1 MVRQTLGE
9 DAVIVATREER
20 DGKGVR
26 VTAAVE
32 QPDNAEFN
40 EFEREFERDFM
51 ELAHAARPVGRIHE
65 GGSRPAS
72 RIHEGAPRPAG
83 RAPDSRPLEARAQ
96 DRSTTERGH
105 HDSRAFSFAINDGEP
120 HFEIDTVRT
129 PQTSPREWLQ
139 YDSEDEEG
147 AVIEQLTDVML
158 RHGVPDEIT
167 DQIIS
172 CATVIGA
179 DDAETALTAAFEHL
193 YSFRPLT
200 QKSSST
206 AMMVVG
212 PPGAGKTLAIAK
224 LAARGVM
231 NGLRVAVITTDVIRA
246 GGVEQLSAFTNIL
259 RVDLQKAS
267 SAQSLRAALESA
279 RHADQILIDTA
290 GYNPFAPDEMRDLAR
305 LITAGDIEPVMV
317 LPAGADADES
327 GEMARVYATL
337 GVRSL
342 LPTRLD
348 IARRLGGLLGAAHH
362 GGLIF
367 ADASNTPKVA
377 EGLTSLSPRDLAHL
391 LMPELTRSASLK
403 TNQADLYRRKQNA

>member
-32 QPDNAEFN
+32 QHDHGD
-40 EFEREFERDFM
+40 FERAFARDLHD
-51 ELAHAARPVGRIHE
+51 LAHTARASGRIHDR
-65 GGSRPAS
+65 GNDR
-72 RIHEGAPRPAG
+72 AG
-83 RAPDSRPLEARAQ
+83 HTAQ
-96 DRSTTERGH
+96 AGK
-105 HDSRAFSFAINDGEP
+105 NDP
-120 HFEIDTVRT
+120 HFEIETVHT
-129 PQTSPREWLQ
+129 PQTSSRDWLQ

-179 DDAETALTAAFEHL
+179 DDPETALTAAFEHL
-193 YSFRPLT
+193 YSFRPLP

-206 AMMVVG
+206 ALMVVG

-231 NGLRVAVITTDVIRA
+231 NGLRMAVITTDVIRA

-259 RVDLQKAS
+259 RIDLQKAS
-267 SAQSLRAALESA
+267 SAQSLKNALETA

-327 GEMARVYATL
+327 GEMSRVYATL
-337 GVRSL
+337 GVRSV

-377 EGLTSLSPRDLAHL
+377 EGLINLTPRRLAHL
-391 LMPELTRSASLK
+391 LMPELTRNSSVQNAP
-403 TNQADLYRRKQNA
+403 ADAPRRKQNAF

>member
-1 MVRQTLGE
+1 MVRQTLGD

-32 QPDNAEFN
+32 QPDNDYGD
-40 EFEREFERDFM
+40 FERTFERDFR
-51 ELAHAARPVGRIHE
+51 ELAHASRSSGRV
-65 GGSRPAS
+65 
-72 RIHEGAPRPAG
+72 
-83 RAPDSRPLEARAQ
+83 
-96 DRSTTERGH
+96 
-105 HDSRAFSFAINDGEP
+105 HDSRHEDRATRSDKTGPN
-120 HFEIDTVRT
+120 FEIETVHA
-129 PQTSPREWLQ
+129 PQTSSRDWLQ

-179 DDAETALTAAFEHL
+179 DDPETALTAAFEHL
-193 YSFRPLT
+193 YSFRPLP

-206 AMMVVG
+206 ALMVVG

-224 LAARGVM
+224 LAARSVM

-267 SAQSLRAALESA
+267 SAQSLRQAIEAA

-327 GEMARVYATL
+327 GEMSRVYATL
-337 GVRSL
+337 GVRSV

-377 EGLTSLSPRDLAHL
+377 EGLISLTPRRLAHL
-391 LMPELTRSASLK
+391 LMPELARNSSVQNAPVET
-403 TNQADLYRRKQNA
+403 QRRKQNAF

>member
-9 DAVIVATREER
+9 DAVIVATREEHG
-20 DGKGVR
+20 GKGVR
-26 VTAAVE
+26 VTAAIE
-32 QPDNAEFN
+32 QSDTTDYGD
-40 EFEREFERDFM
+40 FEREFERDFRA
-51 ELAHAARPVGRIHE
+51 LAQ
-65 GGSRPAS
+65 
-72 RIHEGAPRPAG
+72 APR
-83 RAPDSRPLEARAQ
+83 RAAAAKSSDTPNFEIETVR
-96 DRSTTERGH
+96 
-105 HDSRAFSFAINDGEP
+105 EP
-120 HFEIDTVRT
+120 H
-129 PQTSPREWLQ
+129 TSSREWLQ

-179 DDAETALTAAFEHL
+179 DDAETSLTAALEHL
-193 YSFRPLT
+193 YSFRPLS

-206 AMMVVG
+206 ALMVVG
-212 PPGAGKTLAIAK
+212 PPGAGKTLAVAK
-224 LAARGVM
+224 LAARSVM

-246 GGVEQLSAFTNIL
+246 GGVEQLSAFTKIL
-259 RVDLQKAS
+259 RIELQKAS
-267 SAQSLRAALESA
+267 SAQSLKMALESA
-279 RHADQILIDTA
+279 RTADQVFIDTA

-327 GEMARVYATL
+327 GEMGRIYATL
-337 GVRSL
+337 GVRSV

-377 EGLTSLSPRDLAHL
+377 EGLIGLTPRRLAHL
-391 LMPELTRSASLK
+391 LMPELARNSTNNSA
-403 TNQADLYRRKQNA
+403 TAQTQRRKQNA

>member
-32 QPDNAEFN
+32 QPDNAEYSD
-40 EFEREFERDFM
+40 FEREFERDFM
-51 ELAHAARPVGRIHE
+51 ELAHTARPTGRIHE
-65 GGSRPAS
+65 G
-72 RIHEGAPRPAG
+72 RIHEGRVHEGRAHEGRAADQRDGRAYAAERPARNSG
-83 RAPDSRPLEARAQ
+83 
-96 DRSTTERGH
+96 DRG
-105 HDSRAFSFAINDGEP
+105 FAIQDHGP
-120 HFEIDTVRT
+120 HFEIETVRA
-129 PQTSPREWLQ
+129 PQTSSREWLQ

-193 YSFRPLT
+193 YSFRPLP

-259 RVDLQKAS
+259 RVDLQRAS
-267 SAQSLRAALESA
+267 SAQSLRAALDAA
-279 RHADQILIDTA
+279 RHADQIFIDTA

-317 LPAGADADES
+317 LPAGVDADES
-327 GEMARVYATL
+327 GEMGRVYATL
-337 GVRSL
+337 GVRSM

-377 EGLTSLSPRDLAHL
+377 EGLMSLSPRGLAHL
-391 LMPELTRSASLK
+391 LMPELTRNTAVK
-403 TNQADLYRRKQNA
+403 PPQADMPRRKQNA

>member
-9 DAVIVATREER
+9 DAVIVATREEHG
-20 DGKGVR
+20 GKGVR

-32 QPDNAEFN
+32 QSDNDYGQ
-40 EFEREFERDFM
+40 FEREFERDFRA
-51 ELAHAARPVGRIHE
+51 LADAPRRGRIHE
-65 GGSRPAS
+65 RPQAS
-72 RIHEGAPRPAG
+72 
-83 RAPDSRPLEARAQ
+83 
-96 DRSTTERGH
+96 
-105 HDSRAFSFAINDGEP
+105 EP
-120 HFEIDTVRT
+120 NFEVETVRA
-129 PQTSPREWLQ
+129 PQTSSRDWLQ

-179 DDAETALTAAFEHL
+179 DDPETALTAALEHL
-193 YSFRPLT
+193 YSFRPLR
-200 QKSSST
+200 QAPSST
-206 AMMVVG
+206 ALMVVG
-212 PPGAGKTLAIAK
+212 PPGAGKTLAVAK
-224 LAARGVM
+224 LAARSVM
-231 NGLRVAVITTDVIRA
+231 AGLRVAVITTDVIRA
-246 GGVEQLSAFTNIL
+246 GGVEQLAAFTNIL
-259 RVDLQKAS
+259 RIDLQKAS
-267 SAQSLRAALESA
+267 SAQSLKMALESA
-279 RHADQILIDTA
+279 RNADQIFIDTA

-317 LPAGADADES
+317 LPAGADADEC
-327 GEMARVYATL
+327 GEMSRVYATL
-337 GVRSL
+337 GVHSV

-377 EGLTSLSPRDLAHL
+377 EGLINLTPRRLAHL
-391 LMPELTRSASLK
+391 LMPELMRNNAQ
-403 TNQADLYRRKQNA
+403 TNNETQTQRRKQNA

>member
-26 VTAAVE
+26 VTAAIE
-32 QPDNAEFN
+32 QPDNEYGD
-40 EFEREFERDFM
+40 FERVFERDFR
-51 ELAHAARPVGRIHE
+51 ELAHAARSGGRIHE
-65 GGSRPAS
+65 RGDGKF
-72 RIHEGAPRPAG
+72 
-83 RAPDSRPLEARAQ
+83 
-96 DRSTTERGH
+96 RSEKSG
-105 HDSRAFSFAINDGEP
+105 P
-120 HFEIDTVRT
+120 HFEVETVRA
-129 PQTSPREWLQ
+129 PQTSSRDWLQ

-179 DDAETALTAAFEHL
+179 DDPETALTAAFEHL
-193 YSFRPLT
+193 YAFRPLP
-200 QKSSST
+200 QKSTST
-206 AMMVVG
+206 ALMVVG

-224 LAARGVM
+224 LAARSVM

-267 SAQSLRAALESA
+267 SAQSLRHAIEAA
-279 RHADQILIDTA
+279 RHADQIFIDTA

-327 GEMARVYATL
+327 GEMGRVYAAL
-337 GVRSL
+337 GVRSM

-377 EGLTSLSPRDLAHL
+377 EGLISLSPQRLAHL
-391 LMPELTRSASLK
+391 LMPELARNSSAQTSPVE
-403 TNQADLYRRKQNA
+403 TQRRKQNAL

>member
-1 MVRQTLGE
+1 MVRQTLGD

-32 QPDNAEFN
+32 QQDNEYGD
-40 EFEREFERDFM
+40 FERAFERDFR
-51 ELAHAARPVGRIHE
+51 ELAHAARPSGRIHE
-65 GGSRPAS
+65 RS
-72 RIHEGAPRPAG
+72 HERANLSPRSEKSG
-83 RAPDSRPLEARAQ
+83 
-96 DRSTTERGH
+96 
-105 HDSRAFSFAINDGEP
+105 P
-120 HFEIDTVRT
+120 HFEVETVHS
-129 PQTSPREWLQ
+129 PQTSSRDWLQ
-139 YDSEDEEG
+139 YDSEDEDG

-179 DDAETALTAAFEHL
+179 DDPETALTAAFEHL
-193 YSFRPLT
+193 YSFRPLP

-206 AMMVVG
+206 ALMVVG

-224 LAARGVM
+224 LAARSVM

-267 SAQSLRAALESA
+267 SAQSLRHAIETA
-279 RHADQILIDTA
+279 RHADQIFIDTA

-317 LPAGADADES
+317 LPAGVDADES
-327 GEMARVYATL
+327 GEMGRVYATL
-337 GVRSL
+337 GVRSV

-377 EGLTSLSPRDLAHL
+377 EGLINLTPRRLAHL
-391 LMPELTRSASLK
+391 LMPELARNSSAQN
-403 TNQADLYRRKQNA
+403 TPTETQRRKQNAL

>member
-1 MVRQTLGE
+1 MVRQTLGDE
-9 DAVIVATREER
+9 AVIVATREER

-32 QPDNAEFN
+32 QQDHDYGD
-40 EFEREFERDFM
+40 FERAFERDFR
-51 ELAHAARPVGRIHE
+51 ELAHTSRPSGRIH
-65 GGSRPAS
+65 
-72 RIHEGAPRPAG
+72 
-83 RAPDSRPLEARAQ
+83 D
-96 DRSTTERGH
+96 RGH
-105 HDSRAFSFAINDGEP
+105 DRDDRAARSEKTGPN
-120 HFEIDTVRT
+120 FEIETVRA
-129 PQTSPREWLQ
+129 PQTSSREWLQ

-179 DDAETALTAAFEHL
+179 DDPETALTAAFEHL
-193 YSFRPLT
+193 YSFRPLP

-206 AMMVVG
+206 ALMVVG

-224 LAARGVM
+224 LAARSVM

-267 SAQSLRAALESA
+267 SAQSLRQAIEAA

-327 GEMARVYATL
+327 GEMSRVYATL
-337 GVRSL
+337 GVRSV

-377 EGLTSLSPRDLAHL
+377 EGLISLTPRRLAHL
-391 LMPELTRSASLK
+391 LMPELTRNSSVQNA
-403 TNQADLYRRKQNA
+403 TVETQRRKQNAL

>member
-1 MVRQTLGE
+1 MVRQTLGDE
-9 DAVIVATREER
+9 AVIVATREER

-32 QPDNAEFN
+32 QYDSDPDFGSDFGD
-40 EFEREFERDFM
+40 FEREFERDFRA
-51 ELAHAARPVGRIHE
+51 LADTPRRAGRIHD
-65 GGSRPAS
+65 
-72 RIHEGAPRPAG
+72 
-83 RAPDSRPLEARAQ
+83 RAE
-96 DRSTTERGH
+96 RSGKTGP
-105 HDSRAFSFAINDGEP
+105 N
-120 HFEIDTVRT
+120 FEIETVST
-129 PQTSPREWLQ
+129 PHTSSREWLQ

-179 DDAETALTAAFEHL
+179 DDAETSLTAALEHL
-193 YSFRPLT
+193 YSFRPLP

-206 AMMVVG
+206 ALMVVG

-224 LAARGVM
+224 LAARSVM

-259 RVDLQKAS
+259 RIDLQKAS
-267 SAQSLRAALESA
+267 SAQSLRLALEA
-279 RHADQILIDTA
+279 AKTADQVFIDTA

-305 LITAGDIEPVMV
+305 LITAGDIEPIMV

-327 GEMARVYATL
+327 GEMSRVYATL
-337 GVRSL
+337 GVRSV

-377 EGLTSLSPRDLAHL
+377 EGLISLSPKRLAHL
-391 LMPELTRSASLK
+391 LMPELARNT
-403 TNQADLYRRKQNA
+403 TTQQTPVQMQRRKQNA

>member
-1 MVRQTLGE
+1 MVRQTLGD
-9 DAVIVATREER
+9 DAVIVATREEHG
-20 DGKGVR
+20 GKAVR

-32 QPDNAEFN
+32 QADNGDYGD
-40 EFEREFERDFM
+40 FERDFR
-51 ELAHAARPVGRIHE
+51 AFRDNYRARRAP
-65 GGSRPAS
+65 PAS
-72 RIHEGAPRPAG
+72 
-83 RAPDSRPLEARAQ
+83 DSP
-96 DRSTTERGH
+96 
-105 HDSRAFSFAINDGEP
+105 N
-120 HFEIDTVRT
+120 FELDTVET
-129 PQTSPREWLQ
+129 PQLSAREWLQ

-147 AVIEQLTDVML
+147 AVIEQLTDAML

-167 DQIIS
+167 DQVIS

-179 DDAETALTAAFEHL
+179 DDAETSLTAALEHL
-193 YSFRPLT
+193 YSFRPLP
-200 QKSSST
+200 QKSTST
-206 AMMVVG
+206 ALMVVG
-212 PPGAGKTLAIAK
+212 PPGAGKTLAVAK

-246 GGVEQLSAFTNIL
+246 GGVEQLAAFTKIL
-259 RVDLQKAS
+259 RIDLQKAS
-267 SAQSLRAALESA
+267 SAQSLRLAIENA
-279 RHADQILIDTA
+279 RTADQILIDTA

-317 LPAGADADES
+317 MPAGADADEC

-337 GVRSL
+337 GVRSM

-377 EGLTSLSPRDLAHL
+377 DGLIGLSPRRLAHL
-391 LMPELTRSASLK
+391 LMPELARSQSSSSASSVN
-403 TNQADLYRRKQNA
+403 TQRHKQNA

>member
-1 MVRQTLGE
+1 MVRQTLGD

-32 QPDNAEFN
+32 QPDNDYGD
-40 EFEREFERDFM
+40 FERTFERDFR
-51 ELAHAARPVGRIHE
+51 ELAHVSRSSGRVHE
-65 GGSRPAS
+65 RNSEDRAS
-72 RIHEGAPRPAG
+72 RSDKTGP
-83 RAPDSRPLEARAQ
+83 
-96 DRSTTERGH
+96 
-105 HDSRAFSFAINDGEP
+105 N
-120 HFEIDTVRT
+120 FEIETVRA
-129 PQTSPREWLQ
+129 PQTSSRDWLQ

-179 DDAETALTAAFEHL
+179 DDPETALTAAFEHL
-193 YSFRPLT
+193 YSFRPLP

-206 AMMVVG
+206 ALMVVG

-224 LAARGVM
+224 LAARSVM

-267 SAQSLRAALESA
+267 SAQSLRQAIEAA

-327 GEMARVYATL
+327 GEMSRVYATL
-337 GVRSL
+337 GVRSV

-377 EGLTSLSPRDLAHL
+377 EGLISLTPRNLAHL
-391 LMPELTRSASLK
+391 LMPELARNSSVQNAPVET
-403 TNQADLYRRKQNA
+403 QRRKQNAF

>member
-1 MVRQTLGE
+1 MVRQTLGDE
-9 DAVIVATREER
+9 AVIVATREEHG
-20 DGKGVR
+20 GKGVR

-32 QPDNAEFN
+32 QHDNYDYGQ
-40 EFEREFERDFM
+40 FEREFERDFR
-51 ELAHAARPVGRIHE
+51 ELTHTGRRAAA
-65 GGSRPAS
+65 AS
-72 RIHEGAPRPAG
+72 SGMP
-83 RAPDSRPLEARAQ
+83 
-96 DRSTTERGH
+96 
-105 HDSRAFSFAINDGEP
+105 N
-120 HFEIDTVRT
+120 FEIETVRQ
-129 PQTSPREWLQ
+129 PQISSRDWLQ

-179 DDAETALTAAFEHL
+179 DDAETALTAALEHL
-193 YSFRPLT
+193 YSFRTLP

-206 AMMVVG
+206 ALMVVG

-224 LAARGVM
+224 LAARSVM
-231 NGLRVAVITTDVIRA
+231 SGLRVAVITTDVIRA
-246 GGVEQLSAFTNIL
+246 GGVEQLSAFTKIL
-259 RVDLQKAS
+259 HVDLQKAS
-267 SAQSLRAALESA
+267 SAQSLKMAIEAA
-279 RHADQILIDTA
+279 RNADQVLIDTA
-290 GYNPFAPDEMRDLAR
+290 GYNPFSPDEMRDLAR
-305 LITAGDIEPVMV
+305 LITAGDIEPIMV

-327 GEMARVYATL
+327 GEMSRIYATL
-337 GVRSL
+337 GVRSV

-377 EGLTSLSPRDLAHL
+377 EGLISLTPRRLAHL
-391 LMPELTRSASLK
+391 LMPELARNKAA
-403 TNQADLYRRKQNA
+403 ADQNAQQQRRKQNA